1 MSCLITY
8 AVKALSGLGTRT
20 RSVNELFI
28 WGKDMS
34 INQEKFSNLNKAR
47 KATHKQVVSNLSQ
60 LLAYSMD
67 AIKQQCYMH
76 ENPDNNGANELLVV
90 VTPDFLEAS
99 EMFDA
104 AKERMEDLQAVAAG
118 SMTTAEMK
126 AKYSV
131 DLMEYSEELN

>member
-1 MSCLITY
+1 MSCLTTC

-20 RSVNELFI
+20 RSANELFI
-28 WGKDMS
+28 WGEDMS

-76 ENPDNNGANELLVV
+76 ENPDDNRADELIAV
-90 VTPDFLEAS
+90 VTPDFIEAS
-99 EMFDA
+99 KMFNDV
-104 AKERMEDLQAVAAG
+104 KGRLEDLQSVASG

-126 AKYSV
+126 TKYSV
-131 DLMEYSEELN
+131 DLIEYSEELN